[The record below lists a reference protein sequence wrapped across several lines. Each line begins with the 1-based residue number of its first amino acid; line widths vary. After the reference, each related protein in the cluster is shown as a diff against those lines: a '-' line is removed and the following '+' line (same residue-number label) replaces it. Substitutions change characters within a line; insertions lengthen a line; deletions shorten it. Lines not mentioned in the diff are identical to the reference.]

1 MRVVVQM
8 GVSTNNNASSVNDLD
23 YKKNYLTVSQFAKL
37 VGMSAA
43 TLRNY
48 SESGKFV
55 PEIVLDSGR
64 RMYNISQVA
73 DFKQKFGIKGN
84 SGNAGS
90 LGTVGVAWAAGVKGY
105 TDVVNHLSTN
115 DDTGVYVVYSLGVR
129 ERLVETCEVVV
140 KYLNDHGK
148 SEYLAK
154 DNMRIKV
161 FSDSLGKPTNNIYS
175 GLSNLGKYVMSH
187 ETRGIL
193 VGLNVLNAD
202 EYNLY
207 VAVKTIGDIFGIPV
221 ISMYDLI
228 KEYRRTKKDA
238 EV

>member
-84 SGNAGS
+84 SGN
-90 LGTVGVAWAAGVKGY
+90 TGVIEATDVKGY
-105 TDVVNHLSTN
+105 TDVVNHLSSN
-115 DDTGVYVVYSLGVR
+115 DDTGVYAIYSLGVR

-161 FSDSLGKPTNNIYS
+161 FSDSLGKPANNIYS

-207 VAVKTIGDIFGIPV
+207 VAVKTIGEIFGIPV

>member
-84 SGNAGS
+84 SGN
-90 LGTVGVAWAAGVKGY
+90 TGVIEATDVKGY
-105 TDVVNHLSTN
+105 TDVVNHLSSN
-115 DDTGVYVVYSLGVR
+115 DDTGVYAIYSLGVR

-207 VAVKTIGDIFGIPV
+207 VAVKTIGEIFGIPV

>member
-1 MRVVVQM
+1 M

-84 SGNAGS
+84 SGN
-90 LGTVGVAWAAGVKGY
+90 TGVIEATDVKGY
-105 TDVVNHLSTN
+105 TDVVNHLSPN
-115 DDTGVYVVYSLGVR
+115 DDTGVYAIYSLGVR

-175 GLSNLGKYVMSH
+175 GLNNLGKYVMSH

-207 VAVKTIGDIFGIPV
+207 VAVKTIGEIFGIPV

>member
-1 MRVVVQM
+1 MDT
-8 GVSTNNNASSVNDLD
+8 SSKANSISSVNDLD

-55 PEIVLDSGR
+55 PEIVLSSGR

-73 DFKQKFGIKGN
+73 DFKQKFGSKGSN
-84 SGNAGS
+84 GS
-90 LGTVGVAWAAGVKGY
+90 INY
-105 TDVVNHLSTN
+105 TDILNHSETTDST
-115 DDTGVYVVYSLGVR
+115 GFYVLYSVGIR
-129 ERLVETCEVVV
+129 ERLVETCEVVI
-140 KYLNDHGK
+140 KYLKEHGK
-148 SEYLAK
+148 AEYVDK
-154 DNMRIKV
+154 DNMRLKI
-161 FSDSLGKPTNNIYS
+161 FSDTTGKPSNNQYG
-175 GLSNLGKYVMSH
+175 GLVNLGKYVMSH

-193 VGLNVLNAD
+193 VGLNPANSD

-207 VAVKTIGDIFGIPV
+207 VAINTVGEIFGVPV
-221 ISMYDLI
+221 ISLYDLI

>member
-84 SGNAGS
+84 SGN
-90 LGTVGVAWAAGVKGY
+90 TGVIEATGVKGY
-105 TDVVNHLSTN
+105 TDVVNHLSNN
-115 DDTGVYVVYSLGVR
+115 DDTGVYAIYSLGVR

-207 VAVKTIGDIFGIPV
+207 VAVKTIGEIFGIPV

>member
-8 GVSTNNNASSVNDLD
+8 GVSTNSNASSVNDLD

-84 SGNAGS
+84 FGNAG
-90 LGTVGVAWAAGVKGY
+90 AIEAAGVKGY
-105 TDVVNHLSTN
+105 TDVVNHLSAN
-115 DDTGVYVVYSLGVR
+115 DDTGVYAIYSLGVR

-161 FSDSLGKPTNNIYS
+161 FSDSIGKPTNNIYS

-207 VAVKTIGDIFGIPV
+207 VAVKTIGEIFGIPV

>member
-8 GVSTNNNASSVNDLD
+8 GISTNNNASSVNDLD

-73 DFKQKFGIKGN
+73 DFKQKFGIKWN
-84 SGNAGS
+84 SGN
-90 LGTVGVAWAAGVKGY
+90 TGVIEAAGVKGY
-105 TDVVNHLSTN
+105 TDVVNHLNNN
-115 DDTGVYVVYSLGVR
+115 DDTGVYAIYSLGVR

-207 VAVKTIGDIFGIPV
+207 VAVKTIGEIFGIPV

>member
-1 MRVVVQM
+1 MSISSKDS
-8 GVSTNNNASSVNDLD
+8 GISSVNDLD

-55 PEIVLDSGR
+55 PEIVLSSGR
-64 RMYNISQVA
+64 RMYNISQVS
-73 DFKQKFGIKGN
+73 DFKQRFGTKGS
-84 SGNAGS
+84 SGNIS
-90 LGTVGVAWAAGVKGY
+90 Y
-105 TDVVNHLSTN
+105 TDVLNHSEVAEST
-115 DDTGVYVVYSLGVR
+115 GFYVIYSVGVR
-129 ERLVETCEVVV
+129 ERLIETCEVVI
-140 KYLNDHGK
+140 KYLKEHGK
-148 SEYLAK
+148 AEYVEK
-154 DNMRIKV
+154 DSMRLKV
-161 FSDSLGKPTNNIYS
+161 FSDATGKPNNNQYA

-193 VGLNVLNAD
+193 VGLNPINSD

-207 VAVKTIGDIFGIPV
+207 VAINTIGEIFGVPV
-221 ISMYDLI
+221 ISLYDLI